1 MAYCKVLTSRAVSAA
16 INYCER
22 KAGEER
28 KGLIKMGVNCD
39 AENAK
44 QEFSAIKQIWNK
56 KDGVQAHII
65 IQSFKG
71 KECNAEQANKI
82 GKELADRIAT
92 GYQAVVYTH
101 TDSEGG
107 NIHNHIIINSVSLEN
122 GKKLNGHGLL
132 DRVRETSN
140 ELSRKYGLSVIGDK
154 KAELRYT
161 QAEHGMAKKGQQSW
175 KDEIREVVDS
185 AKKVCRDMD
194 EFRQELGKYG
204 VQITYRGA
212 DKKITYTHPNGRKV
226 RAARL
231 GESYTREEIEKALN
245 ESKPVIGMGGKYR
258 TALTKV
264 NHDEKEE
271 KNRKKAIKWQ
281 EQRVPHFRNA
291 IPEDDEEEEED
302 LFR

>member
-28 KGLIKMGVNCD
+28 EGLIKMGVNCD

-71 KECNAEQANKI
+71 KECSAEEANRI
-82 GKELADRIAT
+82 GQELAEKVAH

-107 NIHNHIIINSVSLEN
+107 NIHNHIVINSVSLEN

-132 DRVRETSN
+132 NRVRESSN
-140 ELSRKYGLSVIGDK
+140 DLSRKYELSVIGEK

-175 KDEIREVVDS
+175 KDEIREVIDN
-185 AKKVCRDMD
+185 AKKVCRNME
-194 EFRQELGKYG
+194 EFQQELNKYEI
-204 VQITYRGA
+204 QITYRGI
-212 DKKITYTHPNGRKV
+212 DRKITYTHPNGRKV
-226 RAARL
+226 RATKL
-231 GESYTREEIEKALN
+231 GELYTRIEIEKALS
-245 ESKPVIGMGGKYR
+245 ESRPMIGIGGNYR
-258 TALTKV
+258 TALSKV
-264 NHDEKEE
+264 KHDIKEAEK
-271 KNRKKAIKWQ
+271 RKKTDRLR
-281 EQRVPHFRNA
+281 EQQVPHFKNA
-291 IPEDDEEEEED
+291 IPEDEEEDEED